1 MSTLLIIMIRRAQP
15 FSPGGV
21 LEGKPDHRDMVL
33 SDEEHAANAEMTLF
47 CSRSKSNLL
56 VLDLCFLKFPIPAEA
71 RRSNIVLA
79 CCFHYSGFHYGPV
92 RIPCKFPDTPIK
104 FPVPSRREF
113 A

>member
-1 MSTLLIIMIRRAQP
+1 MSTLLIIMLRRAQP

-56 VLDLCFLKFPIPAEA
+56 VLDLCFLEFPIPAEA

-79 CCFHYSGFHYGPV
+79 YCFHYSGFHYGPV
-92 RIPCKFPDTPIK
+92 RIPC
-104 FPVPSRREF
+104 
-113 A
+113 